1 MASRTLLEE
10 YLIAN
15 APDLA
20 DYTPGV
26 EPVARELSSRIE
38 CCRRIYLENF
48 AEPAPGNPGEFQ
60 AVMIML
66 QAWGSIMKET
76 PNGS

>member
-1 MASRTLLEE
+1 MGRSLLEE

-15 APDLA
+15 AADLA

-26 EPVARELSSRIE
+26 EEAARELEARID
-38 CCRRIYLENF
+38 CCRRIYREHF
-48 AEPAPGNPGEFQ
+48 ADTTQGNPGEFQ

-66 QAWGSIMKET
+66 TAWSSLLKEG
-76 PNGS
+76 NHAA